1 MKRNTGSGDKH
12 NVSLQLHGFH
22 HQEKKELKDIPKGCL
37 AIMVGQGEEQ
47 QRFVIPVIYIN
58 HPLFMQLLKVAE
70 EEYGF
75 DQKGP
80 ITIPCHVEEFRNVQG
95 MIDKDHH
102 HHHVWCF
109 RDLPQYGQNNGKQ
122 VDSNG
127 SGATNVNT
135 GVISNGASDNVQPF
149 AGNASNLTSSGV
161 FQQSKQNQLPP
172 SQSEQS
178 LRRSDVSNEYE
189 MSVDGPAI
197 FPDHLDHISQWFEPS
212 FVTSSCTGKVQ
223 TALLD
228 EKAFLACIVR
238 TIPTGGEI
246 WINSTLPNRL
256 GKMLAPL
263 HWHDYKKKYRK
274 LDDFVA
280 NHRELYYWALYN
292 KIDYIQLR
300 EGAQE
305 MIAATTV
312 VAKVVA
318 ATAAMSPHST
328 ILPFVVVTPIVQPNQ
343 LKKVVS

>member
-1 MKRNTGSGDKH
+1 MIFLH
-12 NVSLQLHGFH
+12 VLQ
-22 HQEKKELKDIPKGCL
+22 
-37 AIMVGQGEEQ
+37 
-47 QRFVIPVIYIN
+47 
-58 HPLFMQLLKVAE
+58 
-70 EEYGF
+70 
-75 DQKGP
+75 
-80 ITIPCHVEEFRNVQG
+80 
-95 MIDKDHH
+95 
-102 HHHVWCF
+102 
-109 RDLPQYGQNNGKQ
+109 
-122 VDSNG
+122 
-127 SGATNVNT
+127 
-135 GVISNGASDNVQPF
+135 
-149 AGNASNLTSSGV
+149 TSSGV

-178 LRRSDVSNEYE
+178 LRRSD
-189 MSVDGPAI
+189 
-197 FPDHLDHISQWFEPS
+197 
-212 FVTSSCTGKVQ
+212 